1 MKKKEYAMENA
12 ESKDSNQCTTVG
24 DVRGSYADASPKNK
38 PPKSQHRQATHTHT
52 TLNRA
57 T

>member
-1 MKKKEYAMENA
+1 MENA